1 MIQTLAPL
9 TAGIARFFRW
19 WLSELAGLL
28 PTSWLAALK
37 YEPRRLVVTFSD
49 GEAVFYHGRGRKLRE
64 LGSVAF
70 GSLAE
75 GDSADGVSRLVARV
89 RARIEEVVVRLPR
102 TSVLRRQVEL
112 PLAAAENLREVLG
125 FEMDR
130 HTPFKAEEVYF
141 DYHLLSTDSAAKRLV
156 VDLAVVTRAQAD
168 DAVKRLAAWALDP
181 NRLEIEDGQDGSDTP
196 FNLLSASM
204 VRVNGGGLRRFTALS
219 AVTACVL
226 LAIAIF
232 LPISHKQEALKLAEA
247 RLSSVQADAAEA
259 NALRE
264 QVAELLKR
272 GRFVVGQKR
281 SKPTVAELLSEV
293 TEILP
298 DDTWL
303 IQFGWRND
311 RVTISGYSASPSAL
325 IGLLQQSDLLTGVR
339 FSSPVTVDQKIGL
352 ERFNLSATVLRRD
365 ES

>member
-1 MIQTLAPL
+1 MVQALAPL

-19 WLSELAGLL
+19 WFGELAGLL
-28 PTSWLAALK
+28 PTSWIAAFK
-37 YEPRRLVVTFSD
+37 RQPRRLVVTFSE
-49 GEAVFYHGRGRKLRE
+49 GEAAFYYGRGRKFRE

-70 GSLAE
+70 GSMAE
-75 GDSADGVSRLVARV
+75 VDMADHVSRLVARV

-102 TSVLRRQVEL
+102 ASVLRRQVEL

-168 DAVKRLAAWALDP
+168 KAIKRLAACALDP
-181 NRLEIEDGQDGSDTP
+181 DRLEIEDGQDGSDTP

-204 VRVNGGGLRRFTALS
+204 VRVNGGGLRRFTVLS
-219 AVTACVL
+219 AVTACL
-226 LAIAIF
+226 LMAITIY
-232 LPISHKQEALKLAEA
+232 LPFSQKQETLKLAEA
-247 RLSSVQADAAEA
+247 RLSSVQSEAAEA

-264 QVAELLKR
+264 QVTELLKR
-272 GRFVVGQKR
+272 GRFVVGQKH
-281 SKPTVAELLSEV
+281 SEPTVGELLNEV

-303 IQFGWRND
+303 IRFGWRSD
-311 RVTISGYSASPSAL
+311 RLTISGYSASPSTL
-325 IGLLQQSDLLTGVR
+325 IRLLQQSDLLTEVR
-339 FSSPVTVDQKIGL
+339 FSSPVTVDQRIGL
-352 ERFNLSATVLRRD
+352 ERFNLSATVTRRD